1 MKFFNLTT
9 GKPNNE
15 DLTEFENL
23 LTGKFKCFKWKHTK
37 KWAPDICIRIEIV
50 VQQAAIIY
58 TYSESI
64 FFLIYIPNIGTSSRS
79 SKIDIQIF
87 HCIKFMF
94 NNVNTIIS
102 LNFISIKQYRF

>member
-64 FFLIYIPNIGTSSRS
+64 FFFFNLHAKYWYILSFVEDRHPNISLH
-79 SKIDIQIF
+79 KIHVQQCKHHYF
-87 HCIKFMF
+87 
-94 NNVNTIIS
+94 T
-102 LNFISIKQYRF
+102 